1 MDADIAASNEQNSY
15 NCPLLWR
22 VTDNNGGEMWLFGT
36 IHVGNKNSKDVLERL
51 QPTLE
56 KCEALAVEFDAVSYA
71 KDINAQTKDLSLFV
85 YNDGTT
91 ISDHIPEQLY
101 NSLVDTLKAEKLYNK
116 LYENFKLGFW
126 SLLINQAL
134 VSKSKLSS
142 EKGMDTL
149 LIKDANSANREILE
163 VESASFQY
171 EIFAN
176 ASDEYMLLSIEKD
189 LESMDDAEAVLNE
202 LYNAWLIGDA
212 QKIIESDE
220 YYDLTE
226 EEQRIVDDFDNELLT
241 KRNLNMAKK
250 AKEYI
255 ANHSIN
261 MTWDTATGQNFGSF
275 ASNDGVFHQIWM
287 EDTLSRTQKIDS
299 MRANN
304 IAGIAEWSLG
314 METSDVWDVIA
325 SYTEGQ

>member
-1 MDADIAASNEQNSY
+1 MKIIKRLLAVLIIAVLVFTASSCGDGAYSQKVDADIAASNEQNSY

-241 KRNLNMAKK
+241 KRNLNMVKK

-255 ANHSIN
+255 NSGK
-261 MTWDTATGQNFGSF
+261 TVFF
-275 ASNDGVFHQIWM
+275 AVGTMHFLGDDGIVALLEQ
-287 EDTLSRTQKIDS
+287 
-299 MRANN
+299 
-304 IAGIAEWSLG
+304 
-314 METSDVWDVIA
+314 
-325 SYTEGQ
+325 EGYSVERVGF

>member
-1 MDADIAASNEQNSY
+1 MKIIKRLLAVLIIAVLVFTASSCGDGASSQKVDADIAASNEQNSY

-176 ASDEYMLLSIEKD
+176 APAEYMLLSIEKD

-255 ANHSIN
+255 NSGK
-261 MTWDTATGQNFGSF
+261 TVFF
-275 ASNDGVFHQIWM
+275 AVGTMHFLGDDGIVALLEQ
-287 EDTLSRTQKIDS
+287 
-299 MRANN
+299 
-304 IAGIAEWSLG
+304 
-314 METSDVWDVIA
+314 
-325 SYTEGQ
+325 EGYSVERVGF